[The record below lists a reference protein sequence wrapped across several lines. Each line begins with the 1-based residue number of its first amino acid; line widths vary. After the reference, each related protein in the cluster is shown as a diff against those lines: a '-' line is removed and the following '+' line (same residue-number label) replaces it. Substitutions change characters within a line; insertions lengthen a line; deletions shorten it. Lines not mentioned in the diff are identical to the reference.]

1 MKQKMFAWGD
11 DFTIRDDRGNDMYYI
26 DGKAL
31 SLGDQLSFQ
40 DMAGGEAA
48 FIRQKLLS
56 WGPTYEVYRD
66 GQLYAVIKKKKLTF
80 FKDKFTVDVP
90 GPMDFE
96 VTGSFSEHEYLFTC
110 GGAVVA
116 QVSKQWFAWTDT
128 YGVDI
133 VPGQDDIVILAT
145 TVAIDLIC
153 HDNDN
158 D

>member
-1 MKQKMFAWGD
+1 MLK
-11 DFTIRDDRGNDMYYI
+11 
-26 DGKAL
+26 
-31 SLGDQLSFQ
+31 
-40 DMAGGEAA
+40 
-48 FIRQKLLS
+48 QKLLS

-96 VTGSFSEHEYLFTC
+96 VTGSFSEHEYSFTC

-116 QVSKQWFAWTDT
+116 QVSKKWFAWTDT